1 MNIVFWLGVVVV
13 AFLLWYCLSKHFFRI
28 GGDFNGMINNLREKF
43 NEQENSSNE
52 S

>member
-13 AFLLWYCLSKHFFRI
+13 AFLLWYYLSKHFFRI
-28 GGDFNGMINNLREKF
+28 GGDFKEMINNLKEKF
-43 NEQENSSNE
+43 NEQENNSNE